1 MLVVRWWYN
10 KMEDKMFNLYKEQRE
25 EIFSN
30 MLKPKN
36 NSVNIFDLVA
46 KLKVYFQ
53 NSTSYLAIA
62 NFIMILATFKH
73 TYNINIPVYI
83 IAPLGLLTFL
93 FIGYLDYKLIY
104 LKQATYV
111 NKQNDVKI
119 QLDRIEKLI
128 EDKSK

>member
-1 MLVVRWWYN
+1 
-10 KMEDKMFNLYKEQRE
+10 MEDKMFNLYKEQRE

>member
-10 KMEDKMFNLYKEQRE
+10 KMEDKMFNLYKEQIE